1 MIRFRNGEANNSSH
15 SAESGNDKEPDKQEV
30 ESSTDIVLNFMVDA
44 TPAAEVK
51 IITDPRSGDAITAY
65 GEGPIKA
72 TFHNKGNFEMYGTY
86 RLTRGTYKLSI
97 QDVIK
102 KDLNLQAGSTITFNG
117 PPLLADLGLKAVYTV
132 NGVSLSDLNYGA
144 GFSQK
149 SVKVDCILNIGGK
162 AKAPQVNFDLDLHNI
177 SDDEKQMVR
186 QLIAT
191 DEDMNRQVIYLLG
204 IGRFYTANAQTAE
217 GQSTSQQQS
226 TAAMRSFLSTTL
238 TSQLNTAI
246 SSALG
251 SQSHWSFGTN
261 VATGTYGWNDIEVD
275 GLLQGRLFNDR
286 LLINGNFGYR
296 DKPTYTSNFVGDF
309 DIKYLLTP
317 KGSISLKA
325 YSETT
330 DRYFTK
336 SSLTTQG
343 VGISLQR
350 EFNNLR
356 DLFNF
361 TKPRKKNKTK
371 KKRVSNK

>member
-1 MIRFRNGEANNSSH
+1 
-15 SAESGNDKEPDKQEV
+15 
-30 ESSTDIVLNFMVDA
+30 
-44 TPAAEVK
+44 
-51 IITDPRSGDAITAY
+51 
-65 GEGPIKA
+65 
-72 TFHNKGNFEMYGTY
+72 
-86 RLTRGTYKLSI
+86 
-97 QDVIK
+97 
-102 KDLNLQAGSTITFNG
+102 
-117 PPLLADLGLKAVYTV
+117 
-132 NGVSLSDLNYGA
+132 
-144 GFSQK
+144 
-149 SVKVDCILNIGGK
+149 
-162 AKAPQVNFDLDLHNI
+162 
-177 SDDEKQMVR
+177 MVR

>member
-1 MIRFRNGEANNSSH
+1 
-15 SAESGNDKEPDKQEV
+15 
-30 ESSTDIVLNFMVDA
+30 
-44 TPAAEVK
+44 
-51 IITDPRSGDAITAY
+51 
-65 GEGPIKA
+65 
-72 TFHNKGNFEMYGTY
+72 
-86 RLTRGTYKLSI
+86 
-97 QDVIK
+97 
-102 KDLNLQAGSTITFNG
+102 
-117 PPLLADLGLKAVYTV
+117 
-132 NGVSLSDLNYGA
+132 
-144 GFSQK
+144 
-149 SVKVDCILNIGGK
+149 
-162 AKAPQVNFDLDLHNI
+162 
-177 SDDEKQMVR
+177 MVR

-204 IGRFYTANAQTAE
+204 IGRFYTANAQTSE

>member
-1 MIRFRNGEANNSSH
+1 M
-15 SAESGNDKEPDKQEV
+15 
-30 ESSTDIVLNFMVDA
+30 
-44 TPAAEVK
+44 
-51 IITDPRSGDAITAY
+51 
-65 GEGPIKA
+65 
-72 TFHNKGNFEMYGTY
+72 
-86 RLTRGTYKLSI
+86 
-97 QDVIK
+97 
-102 KDLNLQAGSTITFNG
+102 
-117 PPLLADLGLKAVYTV
+117 
-132 NGVSLSDLNYGA
+132 
-144 GFSQK
+144 
-149 SVKVDCILNIGGK
+149 
-162 AKAPQVNFDLDLHNI
+162 
-177 SDDEKQMVR
+177 
-186 QLIAT
+186 
-191 DEDMNRQVIYLLG
+191 
-204 IGRFYTANAQTAE
+204 
-217 GQSTSQQQS
+217 
-226 TAAMRSFLSTTL
+226 
-238 TSQLNTAI
+238 
-246 SSALG
+246 
-251 SQSHWSFGTN
+251 SFGTN

>member
-1 MIRFRNGEANNSSH
+1 
-15 SAESGNDKEPDKQEV
+15 
-30 ESSTDIVLNFMVDA
+30 
-44 TPAAEVK
+44 
-51 IITDPRSGDAITAY
+51 
-65 GEGPIKA
+65 
-72 TFHNKGNFEMYGTY
+72 
-86 RLTRGTYKLSI
+86 
-97 QDVIK
+97 
-102 KDLNLQAGSTITFNG
+102 
-117 PPLLADLGLKAVYTV
+117 
-132 NGVSLSDLNYGA
+132 
-144 GFSQK
+144 
-149 SVKVDCILNIGGK
+149 
-162 AKAPQVNFDLDLHNI
+162 
-177 SDDEKQMVR
+177 
-186 QLIAT
+186 
-191 DEDMNRQVIYLLG
+191 
-204 IGRFYTANAQTAE
+204 
-217 GQSTSQQQS
+217 
-226 TAAMRSFLSTTL
+226 MRSFLSTTL

>member
-1 MIRFRNGEANNSSH
+1 M
-15 SAESGNDKEPDKQEV
+15 
-30 ESSTDIVLNFMVDA
+30 
-44 TPAAEVK
+44 
-51 IITDPRSGDAITAY
+51 
-65 GEGPIKA
+65 
-72 TFHNKGNFEMYGTY
+72 
-86 RLTRGTYKLSI
+86 
-97 QDVIK
+97 
-102 KDLNLQAGSTITFNG
+102 
-117 PPLLADLGLKAVYTV
+117 
-132 NGVSLSDLNYGA
+132 
-144 GFSQK
+144 
-149 SVKVDCILNIGGK
+149 NIGGK